1 MSVFDTLTGQLD
13 VRAQLTRAAAEEK
26 PTHAWL
32 FTGPPGAGRST
43 AALAFAA
50 ALLCDQP
57 DSAARGCGHCRSC
70 QTVLSGS
77 HADFLHFTTEKTT
90 ITIEEARDFV
100 VKAQDRPAVGR
111 WRVMLIEDADRM
123 PERTSNVLLK
133 AIEEPP
139 PYTIWLLTA
148 PSPADV
154 LVTIRSRCRPV
165 KLRLPSVADVA
176 ARLLADAQARGE
188 NLEPH
193 QADFVA
199 RLAQGNLE
207 VAHKLATDP
216 EARKRRSTVV
226 QMPITLRSIA
236 AAMEAADDLI
246 TIAEAEAEADAEARN
261 EAERSALLTAL
272 GYEDGEKL
280 SPTHRAQLRQLEEDQ
295 KRRAKRIQTDTLD
308 RFLADIQTVFRDVLT
323 VQLATGAD
331 IINAHLADDIYAYA
345 ERTSPDRTL
354 AHLDTVATTRRR
366 IRTNAGARLA
376 FEAMMTSFVS

>member
-43 AALAFAA
+43 TALAFAA

-280 SPTHRAQLRQLEEDQ
+280 SPTHRAQVRQLEEDQ

-366 IRTNAGARLA
+366 IRTNTGARLA
-376 FEAMMTSFVS
+376 FEAMMTSFVN

>member
-32 FTGPPGAGRST
+32 FTGSPGAGRST

-139 PYTIWLLTA
+139 PHTIWLLTA

-176 ARLLADAQARGE
+176 ARLLANAQARGE

-199 RLAQGNLE
+199 CLAQGNLE

-246 TIAEAEAEADAEARN
+246 PIAEAEAEADAEAPSPLN
-261 EAERSALLTAL
+261 GTSAGSGFVGT
-272 GYEDGEKL
+272 
-280 SPTHRAQLRQLEEDQ
+280 TW
-295 KRRAKRIQTDTLD
+295 
-308 RFLADIQTVFRDVLT
+308 
-323 VQLATGAD
+323 
-331 IINAHLADDIYAYA
+331 
-345 ERTSPDRTL
+345 
-354 AHLDTVATTRRR
+354 VA
-366 IRTNAGARLA
+366 
-376 FEAMMTSFVS
+376 FFTSFDSPYTCDADETLNPDGIDSVTGFPPTEAASFALITVVTSVRPSFLTTV

>member
-13 VRAQLTRAAAEEK
+13 VRAQLTRAAAEDK

-32 FTGPPGAGRST
+32 FTGPPGAGRSD

-50 ALLCDQP
+50 ALRCDQP
-57 DSAARGCGHCRSC
+57 DPAARGCGRCRSC
-70 QTVLSGS
+70 TTVLSGS
-77 HADFLHFTTEKTT
+77 HSDFLHFATEKTT
-90 ITIEEARDFV
+90 ITIDEARDFV

-188 NLEPH
+188 NLEPQ

-207 VAHKLATDP
+207 VAHKLATDT

-280 SPTHRAQLRQLEEDQ
+280 SPTHRAQVRQLEEDQ

-323 VQLATGAD
+323 VQLSTGAE

-345 ERTSPDRTL
+345 ERTAPERTL

-376 FEAMMTSFVS
+376 FEAMMTSFIA

>member
-280 SPTHRAQLRQLEEDQ
+280 SPTHRAQVRQLEEDQ

-376 FEAMMTSFVS
+376 FEAMMTSFVG

>member
-32 FTGPPGAGRST
+32 FTGPPGAGHST

-280 SPTHRAQLRQLEEDQ
+280 SPTHRAQVRQLEEDQ

-376 FEAMMTSFVS
+376 FEAMMTSFVN

>member
-1 MSVFDTLTGQLD
+1 MSVWDTLIGQPD
-13 VRAQLTRAAAEEK
+13 VLTALQRASADER

-32 FTGPPGAGRST
+32 FTGPPGAGRET

-50 ALLCDQP
+50 ALLCERELGQ
-57 DSAARGCGHCRSC
+57 RGCGACRSC

-77 HADFLHFTTEKTT
+77 HADFVHFRTEKTQ
-90 ITIEEARDFV
+90 ITIDEARDFV
-100 VKAQDRPAVGR
+100 VRAQDRPAVGR

-139 PYTIWLLTA
+139 PHTIWLLTA

-154 LVTIRSRCRPV
+154 LVTIRSRCRSV
-165 KLRLPSVADVA
+165 LLRTPAVADVS
-176 ARLLADAQARGE
+176 ARLIADAQAR
-188 NLEPH
+188 NHQLEPR
-193 QADFVA
+193 QAEFVA
-199 RLAQGNLE
+199 RLAQGNLK
-207 VAHKLATDP
+207 VARKLAADP

-280 SPTHRAQLRQLEEDQ
+280 SPTHRAQVRQLEEDQ

-323 VQLATGAD
+323 VQLSTGAD

-345 ERTSPDRTL
+345 ERTSPERTL

-376 FEAMMTSFVS
+376 FEAMMTSFIA

>member
-1 MSVFDTLTGQLD
+1 MSLFDSLTGQPQ
-13 VRAQLTRAAAEEK
+13 VRAQLAQAAAREK

-32 FTGPPGAGRST
+32 FTGPPGAGTTT
-43 AALAFAA
+43 AALAFSA

-57 DSAARGCGHCRSC
+57 DPAARGCGSCRSC
-70 QTVLSGS
+70 LTVLNGS
-77 HADFLHFTTEKTT
+77 HADFLHFATEKTS
-90 ITIEEARDFV
+90 ITIDEARDFV

-154 LVTIRSRCRPV
+154 LITIRSRCRPV
-165 KLRLPSVADVA
+165 RLALPAVADVS
-176 ARLLADAQARGE
+176 ARLLADAQARGKD
-188 NLEPH
+188 LPPQ
-193 QADFVA
+193 QANFIA

-207 VAHKLATDP
+207 IAHKLAKDA

-226 QMPITLRSIA
+226 QLPITLRSLA

-246 TIAEAEAEADAEARN
+246 TIAEAEAQADAEARN
-261 EAERSALLTAL
+261 EAERAALLTAL

-280 SPTHRAQLRQLEEDQ
+280 SPSHRAQVRQLEEDQ

-323 VQLATGAD
+323 VQLSTGAE
-331 IINAHLADDIYAYA
+331 IINAHLADHIYSYA
-345 ERTSPDRTL
+345 KRTSPEDTL

-366 IRTNAGARLA
+366 IHTNAGARLA
-376 FEAMMTSFVS
+376 FEAMMTSFIS

>member
-280 SPTHRAQLRQLEEDQ
+280 SPTHRAQVRQLEEDQ

-308 RFLADIQTVFRDVLT
+308 RFLADIQTVFRDVVT

-331 IINAHLADDIYAYA
+331 IINTHLADDIYAYA

-376 FEAMMTSFVS
+376 FEAMMTSFVN

>member
-1 MSVFDTLTGQLD
+1 MSVFDALTGQLD

-57 DSAARGCGHCRSC
+57 DPAARGCGHCRSC

-77 HADFLHFTTEKTT
+77 HADFLHFATEKTT

-188 NLEPH
+188 NLEPQ

-207 VAHKLATDP
+207 VAHKLASDA

-280 SPTHRAQLRQLEEDQ
+280 SPTHRAQVRQLEEDQ

-323 VQLATGAD
+323 VQLSTGAD

-345 ERTSPDRTL
+345 ERTSPERTL

-376 FEAMMTSFVS
+376 FEAMMTSFIA

>member
-216 EARKRRSTVV
+216 EARERRSTVV

-376 FEAMMTSFVS
+376 FEAMMTSFVN

>member
-1 MSVFDTLTGQLD
+1 MSVFDSLTGQLD
-13 VRAQLTRAAAEEK
+13 VRAQLTRAAADDK

-57 DSAARGCGHCRSC
+57 DPAARGCGHCRSC

-77 HADFLHFTTEKTT
+77 HADFLHFATEKTT
-90 ITIEEARDFV
+90 ITIDEARDFV

-176 ARLLADAQARGE
+176 ARLLADAQARGK

-199 RLAQGNLE
+199 RLSQGNLE

-246 TIAEAEAEADAEARN
+246 TIAEAEAETDAETRN

-280 SPTHRAQLRQLEEDQ
+280 SPTHRAQVRQLEEDQ

-323 VQLATGAD
+323 VQLSTGAD
-331 IINAHLADDIYAYA
+331 IINAHLTDDIYAYA
-345 ERTSPDRTL
+345 ERTSPNRTL

-376 FEAMMTSFVS
+376 FEAMMTSFIA